1 MKPNSRTIIHLGI
14 NLVITPFPVIN
25 QITSLAFQNAII
37 AHGLEY
43 QNAINEQNKLI
54 LIRGKPY
61 PLEITVGALNLPN
74 TGQLIIV
81 APLPNRPV
89 NVFIQEAEAVA
100 EAFLSTWNYQFL
112 IIGSDTAIRELHET
126 SEEHAFQE
134 IWEKRLKQPGDA
146 LSAFERPIRG
156 GGLRFILDPKVGD
169 PNPIRIEVKIESFID
184 NTKKIFIETLF
195 FYFQPPQGSEFN
207 ITQRIKE
214 TDQYVTNQVYNFF
227 KGENK

>member
-14 NLVITPFPVIN
+14 NLVITPFPEIN
-25 QITSLAFQNAII
+25 QTTSLTFQNAII

-54 LIRGKPY
+54 LLRDKPT
-61 PLEITVGALNLPN
+61 PLQITVGLNLPN

-81 APLPNRPV
+81 APFPNRPV
-89 NVFIQEAEAVA
+89 NIFIQEAEAVA
-100 EAFLSTWNYQFL
+100 EAFLSTWNYPFHV
-112 IIGSDTAIRELHET
+112 IGSDTALRELHET

-134 IWEKRLKQPGDA
+134 IWEKRLKQPVDA
-146 LSAFERPIRG
+146 LSAFERPIRA
-156 GGLRFILDPKVGD
+156 GGLRFILDPNSGD
-169 PNPIRIEVKIESFID
+169 PNPTRIEVKIESFID

-195 FYFQPPQGSEFN
+195 FYLRPPQGSGFS
-207 ITQRIKE
+207 ITQRINE
-214 TDQYVTNQVYNFF
+214 TDQYVKNQVYNFF

>member
-1 MKPNSRTIIHLGI
+1 MFARRSPDTGPIHVTI
-14 NLVITPFPVIN
+14 V
-25 QITSLAFQNAII
+25 
-37 AHGLEY
+37 
-43 QNAINEQNKLI
+43 
-54 LIRGKPY
+54 R
-61 PLEITVGALNLPN
+61 
-74 TGQLIIV
+74 
-81 APLPNRPV
+81 
-89 NVFIQEAEAVA
+89 
-100 EAFLSTWNYQFL
+100 
-112 IIGSDTAIRELHET
+112 IG
-126 SEEHAFQE
+126 
-134 IWEKRLKQPGDA
+134 RLKQPEDA

-207 ITQRIKE
+207 ITQRINE